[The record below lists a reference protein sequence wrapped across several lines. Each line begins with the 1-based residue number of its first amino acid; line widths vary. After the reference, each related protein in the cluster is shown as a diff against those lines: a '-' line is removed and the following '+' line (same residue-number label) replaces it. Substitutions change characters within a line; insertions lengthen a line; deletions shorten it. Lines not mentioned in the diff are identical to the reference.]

1 MPSPPA
7 PPYRND
13 MTNITL
19 HKGDLPANLDLGT
32 VVAVDTEA
40 MGLNPARDALCVVQ
54 ISSGDGTA
62 HVVQLGR
69 DYNCPNLK
77 TMMSDPDILKIFHFA
92 RFDVAMMQKWLGIN
106 CSPVW
111 CTKIASKLAR
121 TYTDRHGLKDVSRE
135 IAGVNMDKAQ
145 QSSDW
150 GAETLSDAQLQYAA
164 SDVLYLHKIKDGL
177 ADMLAREGR
186 TALAQACFDFLPV
199 RAELDLSGW
208 DESDIFAH
216 K

>member
-77 TMMSDPDILKIFHFA
+77 AMMSDPDILKIFHFA

-199 RAELDLSGW
+199 RAELDLAGW

-216 K
+216 R

>member
-106 CSPVW
+106 CSPIW